1 MPERGVVVDSL
12 LDELRYKG
20 PQVYSRKR
28 LLGERDLFKQRTAL
42 FYTPT
47 ERLPHI
53 HIGSGPLNVVLPIA
67 PPTIFEYMEIY
78 GYRTPRLWVDLI
90 QRATG
95 KLRWQPII
103 PAKVT
108 ITRYDAYEFGQ
119 IDIVGGISAVLD
131 ALKVRTSG
139 RVDGRWL
146 YYFGAIKDDNQTYLA
161 ALSYPQKRISDP
173 SKAYCR
179 IIVEQA

>member
-1 MPERGVVVDSL
+1 VDSL
-12 LDELRYKG
+12 LDDLRYKG

-28 LLGERDLFKQRTAL
+28 LLGERDLFKYRTAL

-47 ERLPHI
+47 EHLPHI

-67 PPTIFEYMEIY
+67 PPTIFEYTEIY

-108 ITRYDAYEFGQ
+108 IIRYDAYEFGHTDT
-119 IDIVGGISAVLD
+119 ICGIPAVLD

-139 RVDGRWL
+139 RNDGRWL
-146 YYFGAIKDDNQTYLA
+146 YYFGAIKDDNHTYLTD
-161 ALSYPQKRISDP
+161 LSCPEKRISDP
-173 SKAYCR
+173 SKAYCQ

>member
-1 MPERGVVVDSL
+1 MGVVVDSL
-12 LDELRYKG
+12 LDDLRYKE

-28 LLGERDLFKQRTAL
+28 LLGERDLFKYRTAL

-47 ERLPHI
+47 EHLPHI
-53 HIGSGPLNVVLPIA
+53 HIGSGPLSVVLPIA
-67 PPTIFEYMEIY
+67 PPTIFEYTEIY

-108 ITRYDAYEFGQ
+108 IIRYDAYEFGQ
-119 IDIVGGISAVLD
+119 IDIIGGISAVLD

-139 RVDGRWL
+139 RYDGRWL
-146 YYFGAIKDDNQTYLA
+146 YYFGAIKDDNKTYLA

-173 SKAYCR
+173 SKAYCQ